1 MPYLGLVPFEY
12 STHAASCKSC
22 VCIPM
27 RKWPSVSLH
36 AMHEMLRGVRNRL
49 QQLSLCLTSSCEPWT
64 AHAGI
69 AVAGLIA
76 ICLCLTVTILELM
89 KLKREAQME
98 AAAKE
103 EAAKAGSTAHSFPN
117 GVRTLLF
124 VDREQ
129 LCLQHSTSAPAG
141 LHWSFVHSDMRYARC
156 MPLRKALGTIK
167 WRC

>member
-1 MPYLGLVPFEY
+1 
-12 STHAASCKSC
+12 
-22 VCIPM
+22 
-27 RKWPSVSLH
+27 
-36 AMHEMLRGVRNRL
+36 MHEMPREICYRL
-49 QQLSLCLTSSCEPWT
+49 QQLSLCLTTSCEAWS

-76 ICLCLTVTILELM
+76 ISLCLTVTILELM

-117 GVRTLLF
+117 GVRAALC

-129 LCLQHSTSAPAG
+129 LSLQHSRTCAG
-141 LHWSFVHSDMRYARC
+141 PLCMAKCPYLRC
-156 MPLRKALGTIK
+156 LPSRKALGTIK